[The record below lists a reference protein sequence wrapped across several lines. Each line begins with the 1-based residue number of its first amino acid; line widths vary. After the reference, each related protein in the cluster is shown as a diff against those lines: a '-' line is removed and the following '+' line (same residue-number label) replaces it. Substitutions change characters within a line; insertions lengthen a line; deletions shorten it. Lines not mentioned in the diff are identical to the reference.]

1 MVIGPQRRVTCF
13 HAPSTIS
20 FGELRRNIQE
30 LLPFFSM
37 VEFDVYTE
45 AAVQSVVEQK
55 NVLAGLELQEV
66 GFWAHACSV
75 RTMSDKLGGAAGI
88 WAGNVS
94 IITLTCVVVLLPLC
108 VLPLC
113 VLPLCVH
120 AVSLASASTQP
131 VSDST
136 CSCGGQG

>member
-13 HAPSTIS
+13 HAPSTIT
-20 FGELRRNIQE
+20 FGELRRNVQE

-66 GFWAHACSV
+66 GFWAHARRQISWDCEGLQASG
-75 RTMSDKLGGAAGI
+75 TGI
-88 WAGNVS
+88 
-94 IITLTCVVVLLPLC
+94 
-108 VLPLC
+108 
-113 VLPLCVH
+113 
-120 AVSLASASTQP
+120 SAS
-131 VSDST
+131 SL
-136 CSCGGQG
+136 